1 MRSLETMSKEKVG
14 EEKGE
19 KEEFALMRRA
29 DRRNEVYSASV
40 YIRLYPNF
48 SRKFQFFKIPL
59 FLIQNITKVNK
70 LHSEL
75 MKRE

>member
-40 YIRLYPNF
+40 YVRVSQERSN
-48 SRKFQFFKIPL
+48 SSKFPYF
-59 FLIQNITKVNK
+59 
-70 LHSEL
+70 
-75 MKRE
+75 